1 MKIAKLDGS
10 TIGEIAD
17 HKSLFPNTSFPKSG
31 PDATWLA
38 ANSCA
43 EVVVFLAFD
52 SDTQKNESVTPYLSE
67 GKVYTRRV
75 TDMTNDEKAAV
86 VTAANAEVATRNRA
100 ERNNRLASCDW
111 VVTKAL
117 EAGGSVPSAWVT
129 YRTALRNITA
139 HSNWP
144 NIRYANNSIDGSE
157 GNSGDWP
164 TEPS

>member
-1 MKIAKLDGS
+1 MKIARLSGS
-10 TIGEIAD
+10 TVGEIAD
-17 HKSLFPNTSFPKSG
+17 HKSLFPSTSFPKAG

-38 ANSCA
+38 DNSCA
-43 EVVVFLAFD
+43 EVVVFLAYD
-52 SDTQKNESVTPYLSE
+52 SATQKNESVTPYLSD

-86 VTAANAEVATRNRA
+86 VTSANAAIA
-100 ERNNRLASCDW
+100 ERNRTERDKRLAACDW
-111 VVTKAL
+111 IVTKAL

-144 NIRYANNSIDGSE
+144 NINYPDMEGNNS
-157 GNSGDWP
+157 DWP

>member
-1 MKIAKLDGS
+1 MKIARLDGS
-10 TIGEIAD
+10 TVGEIAD
-17 HKSLFPNTSFPKSG
+17 HKSLFPNTSFPKAG

-38 ANSCA
+38 ANGCA

-52 SDTQKNESVTPYLSE
+52 PATQKNESVTPYLSD

-75 TDMTNDEKAAV
+75 TDMTSEERAAV
-86 VTAANAEVATRNRA
+86 VTAANSEVATRNRA
-100 ERNNRLASCDW
+100 ERDKRLAACDW

-129 YRTALRNITA
+129 YRTALRDITG
-139 HSNWP
+139 HSSWP
-144 NIRYANNSIDGSE
+144 NLAYADMEGNNS
-157 GNSGDWP
+157 DWP

>member
-1 MKIAKLDGS
+1 MKIARLNGS
-10 TIGEIAD
+10 TVGEIAD
-17 HKSLFPNTSFPKSG
+17 HKSLFPNTSFPKAG
-31 PDATWLA
+31 PDADWLA

-52 SDTQKNESVTPYLSE
+52 SATQKNESVTPYLSD

-75 TDMTNDEKAAV
+75 TDMTSDERAAV

-100 ERNNRLASCDW
+100 ERDKRLATCDW

-117 EAGGSVPSAWVT
+117 ESGGSAPSDWAT
-129 YRTALRNITA
+129 YRTALRNITTHA
-139 HSNWP
+139 NWP
-144 NIRYANNSIDGSE
+144 NLSSADMDGS
-157 GNSGDWP
+157 GGDWP

>member
-1 MKIAKLDGS
+1 MKIARLDGS
-10 TIGEIAD
+10 TISEIAD
-17 HKSLFPNTSFPKSG
+17 HKSLFPNISFPKAG
-31 PDATWLA
+31 PNADWLA

-52 SDTQKNESVTPYLSE
+52 SATQKNESVTPYLSD

-75 TDMTNDEKAAV
+75 TDMTSDERAAV

-100 ERNNRLASCDW
+100 ERDKRLASCDW
-111 VVTKAL
+111 IVTKAL

-144 NIRYANNSIDGSE
+144 NINYPDMEGNNS
-157 GNSGDWP
+157 DWP

>member
-10 TIGEIAD
+10 TIAEIAE

-31 PDATWLA
+31 PDADWLA
-38 ANSCA
+38 ANGCA
-43 EVVVFLAFD
+43 EVVVFLAYD
-52 SDTQKNESVTPYLSE
+52 SATQKNESVTPYLSD

-75 TDMTNDEKAAV
+75 TDMTSDERAAV
-86 VTAANAEVATRNRA
+86 VAEANATTATRNRA
-100 ERNNRLASCDW
+100 ERDKRLAACDW

-129 YRTALRNITA
+129 YRTALRDITA
-139 HSNWP
+139 HANWP
-144 NIRYANNSIDGSE
+144 NLAYADMEGNNS
-157 GNSGDWP
+157 DWP

>member
-10 TIGEIAD
+10 TIGEIAE
-17 HKSLFPNTSFPKSG
+17 HKSLFPNTSFPKAG

-52 SDTQKNESVTPYLSE
+52 SATQKNESVTPYLSD

-75 TDMTNDEKAAV
+75 TDMTSDERAAV
-86 VTAANAEVATRNRA
+86 VTAANAAIATRNRA
-100 ERNNRLASCDW
+100 ERDKRLAACDW

-117 EAGGSVPSAWVT
+117 ESGGSVPSAWVT
-129 YRTALRNITA
+129 YRTALRDITG

-144 NIRYANNSIDGSE
+144 NLASPDME
-157 GNSGDWP
+157 GNGGDWP